1 MAQVINTNVSSLNAQ
16 RNLNR
21 SQGDL
26 QTSLQRLSSGLR
38 INSAKDDAAG
48 LAISE
53 RFTTQ
58 IRGLTQASRN
68 ASDGISL
75 AQTSEGDLAQI
86 TNNLQRVRELAVQS
100 ANATNS
106 ESDRAALQLEA
117 AQLISEIDRVAS
129 TSAFNG
135 VKLLDGSFSA
145 QQFQVGANA
154 GETVSVDSIS
164 SARTSA
170 LGQVLTAAPTPAGAV
185 TGALTAGQLTVNGND
200 VGAVAQDA
208 LAIANAVSATSSN
221 VSATATNAQTT
232 IAFGDA
238 IGTTAVAGVATTLAV
253 GAVTDGAFG
262 NAAAVANASGAGGVF
277 TTSVAS
283 AGGQEYSI
291 TLDTG
296 GTTTT
301 AFTFTSAAGADDT
314 TAAEVDTGIGTNAA
328 AIAAAGYTVSGT
340 AAGNDL
346 VFTRADGQAFDVIVV
361 NQSGTTPGG
370 FAGADFAT
378 GTNTV
383 NNGSVAV
390 DDGTLAVTID
400 GTSFFSEVST
410 IGGTVT
416 DAELD
421 AAFTTFIT
429 TGAGAGVYT
438 AAGSFATDD
447 LVITKADGSDVTL
460 AITGNATT
468 TPLAFNASTSTNGT
482 VGVAAVSDYTLDI
495 DGNALNL
502 ATAGSDG
509 TVTGAEIAAEI
520 NALAGYTSSF
530 TGGNLSITKADGS
543 NIVLTEG
550 GADAAGAEGLAGN
563 AGATTYYGTVAI
575 TGINEDL
582 VIAGTAAANAGQTVG
597 TTTAVLAGTTIA
609 NTDISSVAG
618 ANAAIASVDSA
629 LTNINSSRASLGAIQ
644 NRFESVVSSIATSTE
659 NLSAARSRILDADFA
674 AETAQLTRNQ
684 ILQQAG
690 VSILSQA
697 NSLPQLVLSLLQ

>member
-106 ESDRAALQLEA
+106 ESDRAALQLEVS
-117 AQLISEIDRVAS
+117 QLVAEIDRVAS

-208 LAIANAVSATSSN
+208 LAIANAVSATSTN
-221 VSATATNAQTT
+221 VSAVATNAQTT

-238 IGTTAVAGVATTLAV
+238 IGTTPVTGVATTLAV
-253 GAVTDGAFG
+253 GAVTDGVFG
-262 NAAAVANASGAGGVF
+262 NAAAVANTSAASGAF
-277 TTSVAS
+277 TDSVAGG
-283 AGGQEYSI
+283 AGETYSL
-291 TLDTG
+291 TVG
-296 GTTTT
+296 TTT
-301 AFTFTSAAGADDT
+301 AFSFTSTGTETT
-314 TAAEVDTGIGTNAA
+314 TAAQIDTAITTTNAA
-328 AIAAAGYTVSGT
+328 AIAAAGFTVSGT
-340 AAGNDL
+340 AAAGTL
-346 VFTRADGQAFDVIVV
+346 AFTRADGASFDITVV
-361 NQSGTTPGG
+361 NGNTGTAGG

-447 LVITKADGSDVTL
+447 LVITKADGTDVTL

-495 DGNALNL
+495 DGNALSL

-509 TVTGAEIAAEI
+509 TITGAEVAAEI

-550 GADAAGAEGLAGN
+550 GADALGAEGLAGN

-644 NRFESVVSSIATSTE
+644 NRFESIVSSISTSTE

-674 AETAQLTRNQ
+674 SETAALTRNQ

>member
-1 MAQVINTNVSSLNAQ
+1 MAQTINTNVSSLNAQ

-135 VKLLDGSFSA
+135 VKLLDGSFAS

-154 GETVSVDSIS
+154 GETVSVSSIS

-170 LGQVLTAAPTPAGAV
+170 LGQVLTASPGAGTAV
-185 TGALTAGQLTVNGND
+185 AGALTAGELTVNGND

-208 LAIANAVSATSSN
+208 LAIANAISATSTN
-221 VSATATNAQTT
+221 VSATATNAQTA
-232 IAFGDA
+232 IAFADVV
-238 IGTTAVAGVATTLAV
+238 GTAGVTVVPTSLATGTI
-253 GAVTDGAFG
+253 TDGAFG
-262 NAAAVANASGAGGVF
+262 DTALTQNDSGASGAFTGFTPGAGETYSIAVDGV
-277 TTSVAS
+277 SVFS
-283 AGGQEYSI
+283 QTAGG
-291 TLDTG
+291 
-296 GTTTT
+296 
-301 AFTFTSAAGADDT
+301 
-314 TAAEVDTGIGTNAA
+314 
-328 AIAAAGYTVSGT
+328 AIAASDIDSAVTAASGALTTAGVSFTGT

-346 VFTRADGQAFDVIVV
+346 VFSKADGTSFDIVV
-361 NQSGTTPGG
+361 VDDAGTGG
-370 FAGADFAT
+370 FAGGDFAT

-383 NNGSVAV
+383 NNGSVASA
-390 DDGTLAVTID
+390 DGAFAITLD
-400 GTSFFSEVST
+400 GNAIYSEAST
-410 IGGTVT
+410 VGGTVT
-416 DAELD
+416 DAEVQAGLD
-421 AAFTTFIT
+421 AFLL
-429 TGAGAGVYT
+429 TGAGAGYSIT
-438 AAGSFATDD
+438 SGSFATND
-447 LVITKADGSDVTL
+447 LVLAKADGTTATFSI
-460 AITGNATT
+460 ANNATG
-468 TPLAFNASTSTNGT
+468 TPFAFGT
-482 VGVAAVSDYTLDI
+482 ATATGTPAVGQVAPDYTLDI
-495 DGNALNL
+495 DGNALNF

-509 TVTGAEIAAEI
+509 TITGAEVAAEI

-530 TGGNLSITKADGS
+530 SGGNLSITKDDGS
-543 NIVLTEG
+543 NIVLTQGGTDAADPEALAG
-550 GADAAGAEGLAGN
+550 GAGAA
-563 AGATTYYGTVAI
+563 TYYGTVTV

-582 VIAGTAAANAGQTVG
+582 VIAGTNVADAGLTVG

-609 NTDISSVAG
+609 NTDISTVSG

-674 AETAQLTRNQ
+674 SETAALTRNQ

>member
-1 MAQVINTNVSSLNAQ
+1 MGQTINTNVSSLNAQ

-154 GETVSVDSIS
+154 GETVTVQDITS
-164 SARTSA
+164 SRTSA
-170 LGQVLTAAPTPAGAV
+170 LGQVLTAAPTPTGAV

-208 LAIANAVSATSSN
+208 LAIANAVTATSTN

-238 IGTTAVAGVATTLAV
+238 IGTTPVTGVATTLTV
-253 GAVTDGAFG
+253 GAVTDGVFG
-262 NAAAVANASGAGGVF
+262 NAAQVEGTNVQ
-277 TTSVAS
+277 TVAS
-283 AGGQEYSI
+283 LTVGATTGTFVVDAAGNNVTVDISGVTFASEALMVAAIQGD
-291 TLDTG
+291 LDTG
-296 GTTTT
+296 AAGEYVVSSTGTAGVDFEITIARDPTATAATT
-301 AFTFTSAAGADDT
+301 AVAITSAGAEAIT
-314 TAAEVDTGIGTNAA
+314 T
-328 AIAAAGYTVSGT
+328 
-340 AAGNDL
+340 
-346 VFTRADGQAFDVIVV
+346 
-361 NQSGTTPGG
+361 G
-370 FAGADFAT
+370 FANDVGVA
-378 GTNTV
+378 
-383 NNGSVAV
+383 GSAAV

-400 GTSFFSEVST
+400 GTSFFTEVSAAS
-410 IGGTVT
+410 GTVT
-416 DAELD
+416 AAELD
-421 AAFTTFIT
+421 TAFNTFIT
-429 TGAGAGVYT
+429 SGAGLGVYT
-438 AAGSFATDD
+438 AAGSFAGGD
-447 LVITKADGSDVTL
+447 LVITKADGTDTTL
-460 AITGNATT
+460 AITNNASTT
-468 TPLAFNASTSTNGT
+468 GLAFTTATSTNGT
-482 VGVAAVSDYTLDI
+482 AGVAAVSDYTLSI

-509 TVTGAEIAAEI
+509 TVSGAEIAAEI

-530 TGGNLSITKADGS
+530 TGGNLSITKDDGS

-550 GADAAGAEGLAGN
+550 GADAAGAEGLAGA

-609 NTDISSVAG
+609 NTDVSTVAG

-674 AETAQLTRNQ
+674 SETAALTRNQ

>member
-170 LGQVLTAAPTPAGAV
+170 LGQVLTAAPTPTGAV

-208 LAIANAVSATSSN
+208 LAIANAVSATSTN
-221 VSATATNAQTT
+221 VSAVATNAQTT

-238 IGTTAVAGVATTLAV
+238 IGTTPVTGVATTLAV

-262 NAAAVANASGAGGVF
+262 NVAQVEGSNVQTVDSLTVGATTGTFVVDAGGNNVTVDISGVTFGSEALMVAAIQGDLDTGAAGEYVVSSTGTAGVDFEITIARDPTATTPNATDAVAISSTGAAAV
-277 TTSVAS
+277 TTGFADS
-283 AGGQEYSI
+283 AG
-291 TLDTG
+291 
-296 GTTTT
+296 T
-301 AFTFTSAAGADDT
+301 AG
-314 TAAEVDTGIGTNAA
+314 V
-328 AIAAAGYTVSGT
+328 
-340 AAGNDL
+340 
-346 VFTRADGQAFDVIVV
+346 
-361 NQSGTTPGG
+361 
-370 FAGADFAT
+370 
-378 GTNTV
+378 
-383 NNGSVAV
+383 VAV

-447 LVITKADGSDVTL
+447 LVITKADGTDVTL

-674 AETAQLTRNQ
+674 SETAQLTRNQ